1 MMTRIK
7 EVLGRVYTCVQ
18 VQSDHDGLIF
28 LLITSD
34 FVGGVCVCPVSM
46 QEALA
51 FFELDSVL
59 SLTER
64 EVIFPY
70 SRVSLSVVLYN

>member
-1 MMTRIK
+1 M
-7 EVLGRVYTCVQ
+7 
-18 VQSDHDGLIF
+18 
-28 LLITSD
+28 SD

-59 SLTER
+59 SLKER
-64 EVIFPY
+64 EVTFPY

>member
-1 MMTRIK
+1 M
-7 EVLGRVYTCVQ
+7 RVYTCVQ
-18 VQSDHDGLIF
+18 VQSEHDGLI
-28 LLITSD
+28 LLIVSD
-34 FVGGVCVCPVSM
+34 FLGGVCVCPVSM

-59 SLTER
+59 SLKER